1 MTLKIKTGY
10 RLNVAMIVLNKDNKV
25 LFCKRRNTENWQF
38 PQGGVD
44 ENENIESAMFRE
56 LNEEVGLEKDNV
68 EIKAVSQNL
77 IYYDI
82 PKNIR
87 SRVLGGK
94 FKGQAQKYFL
104 LKLVSGE
111 VDLNRE
117 NTPEFDEFNW
127 VPFWYPLNQVV
138 DFKKEAYRSALIELK
153 TRQKNE

>member
-56 LNEEVGLEKDNV
+56 LNEEVGLERDNV
-68 EIKAVSQNL
+68 EIKAVSKNL

-82 PKNIR
+82 PKSIR

-104 LKLVSGE
+104 LKLISGD
-111 VDLNRE
+111 VDLNIE
-117 NTPEFDEFNW
+117 NTPEFDKHSW

-153 TRQKNE
+153 NQINI

>member
-25 LFCKRRNTENWQF
+25 LFCRRRNTENWQF

-68 EIKAVSQNL
+68 AIKAVSQNL

-104 LKLVSGE
+104 LKLISGD
-111 VDLNRE
+111 VDLNIE
-117 NTPEFDEFNW
+117 NTPEFDKHSW

-153 TRQKNE
+153 NQIKI

>member
-1 MTLKIKTGY
+1 MNLKIKTGY
-10 RLNVAMIVLNKDNKV
+10 RLNVAMIVVNKDNKV

-68 EIKAVSQNL
+68 EIKAVSQNF

-104 LKLVSGE
+104 LKLISGE
-111 VDLNRE
+111 VDLNIE
-117 NTPEFDEFNW
+117 NTPEFDKYNW

-138 DFKKEAYRSALIELK
+138 DFKKEAYRSALIEF
-153 TRQKNE
+153 KNQIKQ

>member
-10 RLNVAMIVLNKDNKV
+10 RLNVAMIVFNEDNKV

-94 FKGQAQKYFL
+94 FIGQAQKYFL
-104 LKLVSGE
+104 LKLISGD
-111 VDLNRE
+111 VDLNIE
-117 NTPEFDEFNW
+117 NTPEFDKHSW

-153 TRQKNE
+153 NQIKI

>member
-1 MTLKIKTGY
+1 MILKIKTGY

-56 LNEEVGLEKDNV
+56 LNEEVGLKKDNV

-104 LKLVSGE
+104 LKLISGD
-111 VDLNRE
+111 VDLNIE
-117 NTPEFDEFNW
+117 NIPEFDKHSW

-153 TRQKNE
+153 NQIKI

>member
-56 LNEEVGLEKDNV
+56 LNEEVGLEKNNV

-104 LKLVSGE
+104 LKLISGD
-111 VDLNRE
+111 VDLNIE
-117 NTPEFDEFNW
+117 NTPEFDKHSW

-138 DFKKEAYRSALIELK
+138 DFKKEAYRNALIELK
-153 TRQKNE
+153 NQITK

>member
-10 RLNVAMIVLNKDNKV
+10 RLNVAMIVLNEDNKV
-25 LFCKRRNTENWQF
+25 LFCKRRSTENWQF

-82 PKNIR
+82 PKSIR

-104 LKLVSGE
+104 LKLISGD

-117 NTPEFDEFNW
+117 NTPEFDEYNIMDLPCVTLVCF
-127 VPFWYPLNQVV
+127 
-138 DFKKEAYRSALIELK
+138 A
-153 TRQKNE
+153 

>member
-1 MTLKIKTGY
+1 MNLKIKTGY
-10 RLNVAMIVLNKDNKV
+10 RLNVAMIVLNKHNKV
-25 LFCKRRNTENWQF
+25 LFCKRRNTQNWQF

-68 EIKAVSQNL
+68 EIKAVSQNF

-104 LKLVSGE
+104 LKLISGD
-111 VDLNRE
+111 VDLNIE
-117 NTPEFDEFNW
+117 NTPEFDKYNW

-153 TRQKNE
+153 NQIKI

>member
-1 MTLKIKTGY
+1 
-10 RLNVAMIVLNKDNKV
+10 
-25 LFCKRRNTENWQF
+25 
-38 PQGGVD
+38 
-44 ENENIESAMFRE
+44 MFRE

-104 LKLVSGE
+104 LKLISGD
-111 VDLNRE
+111 VDLNIE
-117 NTPEFDEFNW
+117 NTPEFDEYSW

-138 DFKKEAYRSALIELK
+138 DFKKEAYRSVLIEF
-153 TRQKNE
+153 KNHINK

>member
-56 LNEEVGLEKDNV
+56 LNEEVGLERENV

-94 FKGQAQKYFL
+94 FRGQAQKYFL
-104 LKLVSGE
+104 LKLISGD
-111 VDLNRE
+111 VDLNIE
-117 NTPEFDEFNW
+117 NTPEFDKHSW

-153 TRQKNE
+153 NQIKI

>member
-1 MTLKIKTGY
+1 MTFKIKTGY
-10 RLNVAMIVLNKDNKV
+10 RLNVAMIVLNKENKS
-25 LFCKRRNTENWQF
+25 LFCKRRNTDNWQF

-44 ENENIESAMFRE
+44 EDETIESAMFRE
-56 LNEEVGLEKDNV
+56 LNEEVGLNEENV

-87 SRVLGGK
+87 SRVLGGQ

-104 LKLVSGE
+104 LKLISGE
-111 VDLNRE
+111 IDLNRE
-117 NTPEFDEFNW
+117 NTPEFDKYTW

-138 DFKKEAYRSALIELK
+138 DFKKEAYINALIEF
-153 TRQKNE
+153 KNQISK

>member
-1 MTLKIKTGY
+1 MTFKIKTGY
-10 RLNVAMIVLNKDNKV
+10 RLNVAMRVLNKENKS
-25 LFCKRRNTENWQF
+25 LFCKRRNTDNWQF

-44 ENENIESAMFRE
+44 EDETIESAMFRE
-56 LNEEVGLEKDNV
+56 LNEEVGLNEENV
-68 EIKAVSQNL
+68 EIKAVTQNL

-104 LKLVSGE
+104 LKLISGE
-111 VDLNRE
+111 IDLNKE
-117 NTPEFDEFNW
+117 NIPEFDKYTW

-138 DFKKEAYRSALIELK
+138 DFKKEAYRNALIEF
-153 TRQKNE
+153 KNQISK

>member
-1 MTLKIKTGY
+1 MCI
-10 RLNVAMIVLNKDNKV
+10 RDS
-25 LFCKRRNTENWQF
+25 

-68 EIKAVSQNL
+68 EIKAVSQDL

-82 PKNIR
+82 PKSIR

-104 LKLVSGE
+104 LKLISGD
-111 VDLNRE
+111 VDLNIE
-117 NTPEFDEFNW
+117 NTPEFDKHSW

-153 TRQKNE
+153 NQIKI

>member
-68 EIKAVSQNL
+68 AIKAVSQNL

-94 FKGQAQKYFL
+94 FRGQAQKYFL
-104 LKLVSGE
+104 LKLISGD
-111 VDLNRE
+111 VDLNIE
-117 NTPEFDEFNW
+117 NTPEFDKHSW

-153 TRQKNE
+153 NQIKI

>member
-56 LNEEVGLEKDNV
+56 LNEEVGLERDNV
-68 EIKAVSQNL
+68 AIKAVSQNL

-104 LKLVSGE
+104 LKLISGD
-111 VDLNRE
+111 VDLNIE
-117 NTPEFDEFNW
+117 NTPEFDKHSW

-153 TRQKNE
+153 NQIKI

>member
-104 LKLVSGE
+104 LKLISGD
-111 VDLNRE
+111 VDLNIE
-117 NTPEFDEFNW
+117 NTPEFDKHSW

-138 DFKKEAYRSALIELK
+138 DFKKEAYRSAFIDLK
-153 TRQKNE
+153 NQITK

>member
-56 LNEEVGLEKDNV
+56 LNEEVGLERDNV
-68 EIKAVSQNL
+68 AIKAVSQNL
-77 IYYDI
+77 NYYDI

-104 LKLVSGE
+104 LKLISGD
-111 VDLNRE
+111 VDLNIE
-117 NTPEFDEFNW
+117 NTPEFDKHSW

-153 TRQKNE
+153 NQIKI

>member
-94 FKGQAQKYFL
+94 FRGQAQK
-104 LKLVSGE
+104 S
-111 VDLNRE
+111 
-117 NTPEFDEFNW
+117 
-127 VPFWYPLNQVV
+127 
-138 DFKKEAYRSALIELK
+138 
-153 TRQKNE
+153 